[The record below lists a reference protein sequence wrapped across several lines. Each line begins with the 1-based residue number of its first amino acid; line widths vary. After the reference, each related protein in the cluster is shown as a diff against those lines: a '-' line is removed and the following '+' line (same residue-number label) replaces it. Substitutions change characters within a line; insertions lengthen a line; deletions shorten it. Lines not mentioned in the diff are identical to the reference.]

1 MRMHLLDGVQ
11 VDHCDRHCGTFF
23 DPGELKDA
31 VHPVLDERIWN
42 NDETVVSRRLSKLR
56 SPVDEAWM
64 ESIVLDSKPPLT
76 LDRCTNT
83 GGIWLDDGECLKL
96 YDFVLERGQNKD
108 HTLSEERETRGIWS
122 YLFQLFS
129 QLPLEVWN
137 PTRRRPLATYTV
149 LFLIIAIFFLQ
160 YLETLTPWS
169 SDERL
174 VRLFGLGP
182 DFIESGAIWQLITY
196 AFLHADFSHLF
207 GNAFMLYLYGDNVED
222 IMGKDLFLKTLLLSI
237 VAGGLLEFF
246 VSNIGRDIVTIGISA
261 GVAGIMGAYF
271 YLFPRV
277 KIRFVFFFI
286 VWRFPAWAIVAFW
299 VLMQFVGIAKASSNV
314 AYWAHLGGLAAG
326 LAFAVYHGGFKTVTQ
341 RIKSQS

>member
-129 QLPLEVWN
+129 QLPLEVWH

-160 YLETLTPWS
+160 YLETLT
-169 SDERL
+169 
-174 VRLFGLGP
+174 LGP
-182 DFIESGAIWQLITY
+182 PTRDSFGSSGSALI
-196 AFLHADFSHLF
+196 
-207 GNAFMLYLYGDNVED
+207 
-222 IMGKDLFLKTLLLSI
+222 
-237 VAGGLLEFF
+237 
-246 VSNIGRDIVTIGISA
+246 
-261 GVAGIMGAYF
+261 
-271 YLFPRV
+271 
-277 KIRFVFFFI
+277 
-286 VWRFPAWAIVAFW
+286 
-299 VLMQFVGIAKASSNV
+299 SSNQGPSGSLLPMLFYTLTFPISSV
-314 AYWAHLGGLAAG
+314 MHLCSTSTATTLKILWA
-326 LAFAVYHGGFKTVTQ
+326 KTF
-341 RIKSQS
+341 S